1 MRSLTLDTTS
11 LNSNLVNLL
20 QLLPN
25 AISNSVWE
33 RVPNQS
39 YPKPTAQSSYEAR
52 HAYITA
58 KYVNKSFV
66 EPLPPSTTAN
76 ELLIRSITHGDLKGV
91 LWALAS
97 KADPNTRAPILP
109 ALVVALLQDDKMANV
124 LSKTDSASSNGSI
137 QQISKF
143 PFAEL
148 LLLNGGMPVDPK
160 TLPVEANAL
169 SDAARRYLQDKL
181 DRILHNSQSPP
192 AQHSFPSK
200 SSSGLGMSTGS
211 SSSQSGGNTSIGGDL
226 NRTMSKLQKRLSTSS
241 KTFRKETSPP
251 LDKE

>member
-11 LNSNLVNLL
+11 LNPNLVNLL
-20 QLLPN
+20 RLLPN

-39 YPKPTAQSSYEAR
+39 LSKPTAQSSYEAR

-58 KYVNKSFV
+58 KYVNKAFL
-66 EPLPPSTTAN
+66 EPLPSSTTAN

-109 ALVVALLQDDKMANV
+109 ALIVALLQDDKMANA
-124 LSKTDSASSNGSI
+124 LSKTDSSSSNGSI

-148 LLLNGGMPVDPK
+148 LLLNGAMAVDPK

-181 DRILHNSQSPP
+181 DRILQNSQSPP

-200 SSSGLGMSTGS
+200 NSSGLGMSTGS
-211 SSSQSGGNTSIGGDL
+211 TSSQSGGNATIGGDL
-226 NRTMSKLQKRLSTSS
+226 NRTMSKLQKRLSSS
-241 KTFRKETSPP
+241 GKPFRKEVSPP